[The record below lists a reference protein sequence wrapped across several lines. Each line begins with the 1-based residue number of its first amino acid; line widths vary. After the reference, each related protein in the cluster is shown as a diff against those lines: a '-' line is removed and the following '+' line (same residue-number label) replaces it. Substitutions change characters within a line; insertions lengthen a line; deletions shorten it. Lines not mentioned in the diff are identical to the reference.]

1 LACIDINLSITQYGG
16 GLIVLS
22 FNAIEITNVLIVI
35 VLFYV
40 IYRRRDAGSL
50 LWVLFFY
57 CTLHFSFAIYPL
69 FSSEHTLLLG
79 NLHLQGSGRLAK
91 MSALSLLICVFYL
104 LSGHAYATYSQS
116 IVSEKRVVHCILAG
130 MITVFGGYIFNLRPG
145 DFLQLKNTVSIEAML
160 FLLMVGFLGLR
171 GRQGP
176 GKMDE
181 RFWIVPGLS
190 ILSLMV
196 CVSVFEVVSH
206 RSWAGTLE
214 TSGALVYR
222 ASATLFNPNLL
233 GIWAS
238 LVYLGC
244 AFHMFESK
252 KDQKLMMLGMIL
264 ASGAIYFTGSRSAI
278 LFLMMLLIVAFMVT
292 ITVTREK
299 LRWVPLVILPMTVIL
314 IYASLH
320 WLIIPF
326 VADTVGWHEI
336 ELLALRFAATPKYLV
351 YYGLM
356 VLGYEVQIPVEIAIS
371 MEGRFIGG
379 TGAGAGD
386 GGWIALHNDIG
397 WLGMTA
403 ILGLWLLALCRGLIS
418 CFSNHYV
425 AHVYALAVLCYCLLI
440 GLVMR
445 FQIFPV
451 WVLISIVLTPCL
463 LHWVPQDSISTQS
476 KLVRS
481 D

>member
-1 LACIDINLSITQYGG
+1 MRTQYGG
-16 GLIVLS
+16 GLIALS
-22 FNAIEITNVLIVI
+22 FNAIEITNALIAI

-40 IYRRRDAGSL
+40 IYRRQDAGSL

-79 NLHLQGSGRLAK
+79 NLHLQGSGWLAK
-91 MSALSLLICVFYL
+91 ISALSLLICVFYL
-104 LSGHAYATYSQS
+104 LGGHAYATYSQS
-116 IVSEKRVVHCILAG
+116 LVSEKRVVNCILAG
-130 MITVFGGYIFNLRPG
+130 MIAVFGGYMFNLRPG
-145 DFLQLKNTVSIEAML
+145 DLLQLKNTVSIEAML
-160 FLLMVGFLGLR
+160 FLIMIGFLGLR
-171 GRQGP
+171 GRQGSD
-176 GKMDE
+176 KMDVH
-181 RFWIVPGLS
+181 FWIVPGLG
-190 ILSLMV
+190 ILSLIV

-214 TSGALVYR
+214 TSGAMVYR

-238 LVYLGC
+238 LVYLGG
-244 AFHMFESK
+244 AFHMFASK
-252 KDQKLMMLGMIL
+252 KDQKLMMLAMIL
-264 ASGAIYFTGSRSAI
+264 TSCAIYFTGSRSAI
-278 LFLMMLLIVAFMVT
+278 LLLMLALIVAFMMT
-292 ITVTREK
+292 IVVTREK
-299 LRWVPLVILPMTVIL
+299 LRWVPLAILPMTVIS
-314 IYASLH
+314 IYASVH

-356 VLGYEVQIPVEIAIS
+356 VIGYEVQIPVEIAIS
-371 MEGRFIGG
+371 MEGRLIGG
-379 TGAGAGD
+379 VGDAVGGAGD
-386 GGWIALHNDIG
+386 GGWITLYSDIG
-397 WLGMTA
+397 WLGMIG

-418 CFSNHYV
+418 CFSNHYI
-425 AHVYALAVLCYCLLI
+425 ANVYALSVLCYCLLI

-451 WVLISIVLTPCL
+451 WVLISIVLTLCL
-463 LHWVPQDSISTQS
+463 LHWVPQVPISTQS
-476 KLVRS
+476 KPVRS
-481 D
+481 

>member
-1 LACIDINLSITQYGG
+1 M
-16 GLIVLS
+16 S
-22 FNAIEITNVLIVI
+22 FNVIEITNVLIVI

-50 LWVLFFY
+50 LWVLFYY
-57 CTLHFSFAIYPL
+57 CTLHFSFAIFPL

-79 NLHLQGSGRLAK
+79 NLHLKGGGWLAE

-104 LSGHAYATYSQS
+104 LSRHAYATYSQS
-116 IVSEKRVVHCILAG
+116 LVSEKRVVHLILAG
-130 MITVFGGYIFNLRPG
+130 MIAVFGGYIINLRPG
-145 DFLQLKNTVSIEAML
+145 DLLQLKNTVSIEAML

-171 GRQGP
+171 GRQVP
-176 GKMDE
+176 GKMDAY
-181 RFWIVPGLS
+181 FWIVPGLG

-214 TSGALVYR
+214 TSGAMVYR

-252 KDQKLMMLGMIL
+252 KDQKLMMLGMML
-264 ASGAIYFTGSRSAI
+264 ASCAIYVTGSRSAI
-278 LFLMMLLIVAFMVT
+278 LLLILLLIAAFMIT
-292 ITVTREK
+292 IMVTREK
-299 LRWVPLVILPMTVIL
+299 LRWVPLMILPMTVIS
-314 IYASLH
+314 IYASVH

-356 VLGYEVQIPVEIAIS
+356 MLGYEVQVPVEIAIS
-371 MEGRFIGG
+371 MEGRFIGAG
-379 TGAGAGD
+379 TGAGD
-386 GGWIALHNDIG
+386 GGWIALYNDIG
-397 WLGMTA
+397 WLGMIA
-403 ILGLWLLALCRGLIS
+403 IVGLCLLALFRGFIS
-418 CFSNHYV
+418 CFSKHYV
-425 AHVYALAVLCYCLLI
+425 ANVYALAVLCYCLLI
-440 GLVMR
+440 GFGMR

-451 WVLISIVLTPCL
+451 WVLISIMLTPCL
-463 LHWVPQDSISTQS
+463 IRWVPPVSISTQS
-476 KLVRS
+476 KPVRS